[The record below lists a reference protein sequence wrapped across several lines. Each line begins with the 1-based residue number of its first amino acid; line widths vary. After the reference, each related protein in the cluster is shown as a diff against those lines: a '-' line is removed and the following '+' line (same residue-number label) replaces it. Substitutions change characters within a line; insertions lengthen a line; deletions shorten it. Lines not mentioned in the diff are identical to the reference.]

1 MTSEFKQLVSSYSAV
16 RRISRR
22 SGSSFYRSFWLLPR
36 AKRDAMSALYAFA
49 RVTDDLGDCD
59 EPIALRRSWLQ
70 WWRQT
75 TAMNLIGQG
84 NQPVRLADG
93 IEDLSPNASVDLVRH
108 ATDIMPA
115 LRHAANRY
123 EIPSRYL
130 LEIVDGVMAD
140 QEKNRFDTFEQ
151 LEHYCYLV
159 ASAVGIACLHIWGF
173 RSPLPMQA
181 AVDCGLA
188 FQLTNILRD
197 VSEDANRGRIYLPR
211 QHYEQHGLEE
221 DDLLHPR
228 RDARLRCL
236 LLDETR
242 RASALFESGWRV
254 WDSLHDD
261 GRPMFS
267 MMWRTYRKLLQRIMD
282 DPDAVV
288 SRRVSLGMRDRI
300 GIVSNHFVGPLYR
313 RLPVPPLE
321 LTTLEGR
328 RVSTHGNDPV

>member
-1 MTSEFKQLVSSYSAV
+1 MSPEVAASYSAV
-16 RRISRR
+16 RRIARQ

-36 AKRDAMSALYAFA
+36 EQRDAMSALYAFA
-49 RVTDDLGDCD
+49 RVTDDLGDCE
-59 EPIALRRSWLQ
+59 EPISIRRHWLDL
-70 WWRQT
+70 WRQI
-75 TAMNLIGQG
+75 TALNLIGDSD
-84 NQPVRLADG
+84 QPARLTQTIEGLSDASSQHVVRQAA
-93 IEDLSPNASVDLVRH
+93 E
-108 ATDIMPA
+108 IMPA
-115 LRHAANRY
+115 LRHAADRY
-123 EIPSRYL
+123 SIPSRYL

-140 QEKNRFDTFEQ
+140 QQKNRFDTYEQ

-173 RSPLPMQA
+173 RSPLPLQS

-197 VSEDANRGRIYLPR
+197 VAEDAQRGRIYLPR

-236 LLDETR
+236 IVDETR
-242 RASALFESGWRV
+242 RASELFDSGWQV
-254 WDSLHDD
+254 WDSLEEP

-267 MMWRTYRKLLQRIMD
+267 MIWRTYRCLLKRIAD

-288 SRRVSLGMRDRI
+288 NRRVSLGMRDRF
-300 GIVSNHFVGPLYR
+300 GIVSNHFVKPLYR

-321 LTTLEGR
+321 LSQER
-328 RVSTHGNDPV
+328 PS